1 MNPPQLDRRTML
13 KLGGTGLLSLALPG
27 ISPVFAAEDDLDLV
41 AATRRSVNRF
51 PRMVQEYYVKRLRA
65 IEKAANARRMVLD
78 TREEALAYIDDV
90 RSKIQ
95 QCLGPWPETT
105 PLNARITSSFKRD
118 TYIVEN
124 IIFESRPGF
133 LVTANLY
140 IPTNKPHP
148 LPGVIGTCGHT
159 KNGKAGYQE
168 FAQGLARQGYVVLI
182 YDPIGQGERLQYGD
196 GNGGSK
202 IGVGVR
208 EHLHAG
214 NQQFLVGE
222 NIASWRAWDGIRA
235 LDYLLTRPEVDPN
248 HIGVTGNSGGGTMTT
263 WLCGADQRWTM
274 AAPSCFVTTFRRN
287 LENEEPQDTEQCPPK
302 ALALG
307 LDHADFLLANAPD
320 PIIILAKE
328 KDFFDVRG
336 SEETFAQMQHIYSL
350 LGNRD
355 QIGFFAGK
363 GPHGYTQD
371 NREAMY
377 RWFNA
382 ITKISDAQSE
392 PTITIEDDKT
402 LRCTPKGQV
411 AELTSKTVFDFT
423 SEKSKRL
430 AKSRKRIANNSELK
444 EVVAQSLR
452 LDNLPTSA
460 PDYRILK
467 PVDGGA
473 YPKPRH
479 TRYAIETEPGIQAIA
494 YRLSDENL
502 PARPTHSNAE
512 AILYVSHVSTDYELK
527 KEPLTKELVTQN
539 PESIFYGL
547 DVRGIGESRPDV
559 ARSNSFLDAYGGDY
573 MHASHGIM
581 LDEPYVGRKTFDV
594 LRSIQWLVS
603 RGHTRIHLVG
613 RGWATIPAT
622 FAALISDNVHRV
634 TLKAAPE
641 SYASIAETELYN
653 WPLSYI
659 VPNVLEHFDLPDCY
673 AHLKSRNLTLL

>member
-1 MNPPQLDRRTML
+1 MNSPKLDRRTML

-27 ISPVFAAEDDLDLV
+27 IAPTFAAEADLDLA

-65 IEKAANARRMVLD
+65 IEKAANARRLALD
-78 TREEALAYIDDV
+78 TREEALAYIEDA
-90 RSKIQ
+90 RGKIQ
-95 QCLGPWPETT
+95 QCFGPWPDKT
-105 PLNARITSSFKRD
+105 PLNARIISSFKRD
-118 TYIVEN
+118 TYTVEN

-168 FAQGLARQGYVVLI
+168 FAQGLARQGYLVLI
-182 YDPIGQGERLQYGD
+182 YDPIGQGERLQYPD

-235 LDYLLTRPEVDPN
+235 LDYLFTRPEVDPN

-350 LGNRD
+350 LGKRD

-382 ITKISDAQSE
+382 TTKNSDAHAE
-392 PTITIEDDKT
+392 PAITIEDDKT
-402 LRCTPKGQV
+402 LFCTPNGQV
-411 AELTSKTVFDFT
+411 AELNSKTVFDFT
-423 SEKSKRL
+423 SEKAKQL
-430 AKSRKRIANNSELK
+430 AKSRKRIAKNSELK
-444 EVVAQSLR
+444 KVLAQTLH
-452 LDNLPTSA
+452 LDNLPASA

-479 TRYAIETEPGIQAIA
+479 TRYAIETEPGIHAIA

-512 AILYVSHVSTDYELK
+512 ATLYVSHISTDYELK
-527 KEPLTKELVTQN
+527 KEPLAADLVKQN

-547 DVRGIGESRPDV
+547 DVRGIGESRPDI
-559 ARSNSFLDAYGGDY
+559 ARANSFLEAYGGDY
-573 MHASHGIM
+573 MHASHAIM

-594 LRSIQWLVS
+594 LRTIQWLAS

-613 RGWATIPAT
+613 RGWGTVPAT
-622 FAALISDNVHRV
+622 FAALLSDNVHRV

-641 SYASIAETELYN
+641 SYLSIAETKMYN

-659 VPNVLEHFDLPDCY
+659 LPNVIGFFDLPDCY
-673 AHLKSRNLTLL
+673 AHLRSKNLTMI